1 MKNKEKKITK
11 KELGIIQT
19 YFYYLRHYGVR
30 SLEDVYKSCSRAK
43 WESFRDIWFSCKQRG
58 GKQLTVCGH
67 NCMMYSCG
75 YIVERNGKKTLYY
88 HTARNTYKI
97 PVPSYYN

>member
-19 YFYYLRHYGVR
+19 YFYYLRRYGVR
-30 SLEDVYKSCSRAK
+30 TLSDVYQTCSRK
-43 WESFRDIWFSCKQRG
+43 KRESYNRIFWECHDRR

-88 HTARNTYKI
+88 HTARNAYKI